1 MPKRNTE
8 ASWVESAQ
16 RWQIN
21 VQCNGRRKTFVSS
34 KPGRKGK
41 LEAERKADAWL
52 DKGMVDDAVK
62 VKVLLDMFMEDKK
75 TSNGERS
82 SSYRQTEQFVRLY
95 IKPVIGDKRMSQLT
109 AIDCQRAIDTAY
121 RLHKLSRK
129 TLMGVRSTIM
139 SFLKWARMSKQ
150 SNLLVEGL
158 TVPAGAA
165 PSQRSILQPEALKI
179 LFSEDCTL
187 YRGRPRFEP
196 YIYAFRFAVVTG
208 FRPGELIALQHSNI
222 TGNRYK
228 LTGSI
233 NIRGDRTHGKN
244 DNARR
249 SGELSATAMSI
260 LNSQRLYLISNL
272 VDSDYIFPDHIDPA
286 RPMLEK
292 NYYRHWKRYCA
303 AHGITEG
310 TSVYELRHTFCSI
323 NDEMPEGLKKMIMG
337 HSKNMDTEGVYGHRK
352 RGDDERAAAYIDR
365 AMEQYLMPK
374 K

>member
-1 MPKRNTE
+1 MSKNNLGLSEEDIEALRNA
-8 ASWVESAQ
+8 ASPTAEIMRAIQNLSDRLDAEHKES
-16 RWQIN
+16 
-21 VQCNGRRKTFVSS
+21 
-34 KPGRKGK
+34 GK
-41 LEAERKADAWL
+41 LERK
-52 DKGMVDDAVK
+52 
-62 VKVLLDMFMEDKK
+62 
-75 TSNGERS
+75 R
-82 SSYRQTEQFVRLY
+82 YRIT
-95 IKPVIGDKRMSQLT
+95 T
-109 AIDCQRAIDTAY
+109 AIA
-121 RLHKLSRK
+121 
-129 TLMGVRSTIM
+129 RSTIM
-139 SFLKWARMSKQ
+139 SFLKWARMSKR

-165 PSQRSILQPEALKI
+165 PSQRSILQPDALKT
-179 LFSEDCTL
+179 LFSEDTTL
-187 YRGRPRFEP
+187 YRGKPKFEP

-365 AMEQYLMPK
+365 AMEQYLTSK